1 MSERLLRVIEEG
13 SVQLESRDHMAESE
27 FRHMISDDGIDE
39 FVPEKGRYHLFVSY
53 ACPFSHYVLLGR
65 ALKRLQ
71 NIVSVSRVA
80 PLLGARG
87 WRFDPP
93 DPVSRADTLADIYQ
107 QTRPQYEGRITVPVL
122 WDKKTS
128 QIVSNDS
135 TDIFLMLDS
144 AFVRLAPATPRLYPE
159 DLAKSLGKVSA
170 FIREYINHGVY
181 QAGFASDQQ
190 RYDRAV
196 ASLFEALDILE
207 ATFPDDDWL
216 FGDRLTEVDIR
227 LFVTLIRFDA
237 VYHTHFK
244 CNWRHAYDYP
254 RLWAFARRFYSLPGV
269 SETVHMKEILNHYY
283 ASQQTINPVGIVP
296 RGPDIIGRL
305 SLSAY

>member
-13 SVQLESRDHMAESE
+13 SVQPEPHGRIAESE
-27 FRHMISDDGIDE
+27 FRHMISEDDVDG

-71 NIVSVSRVA
+71 SIVSVSRVA
-80 PLLGARG
+80 SFLGARG
-87 WRFDPP
+87 WRFDSP
-93 DPVSRADTLADIYQ
+93 DPVSRADTLAAIYH
-107 QTRPQYEGRITVPVL
+107 QTRPKYEGRITVPVL
-122 WDKKTS
+122 WDKKTR

-144 AFVRLAPATPRLYPE
+144 AFERLVPATPRLYPE
-159 DLAKSLGKVSA
+159 DLAKPLGKVSA
-170 FIREYINHGVY
+170 FIREHINHGVY
-181 QAGFASDQQ
+181 KAGFATDQQ
-190 RYDRAV
+190 SYDRAV
-196 ASLFEALDILE
+196 TSLFEALGILE
-207 ATFPDDDWL
+207 VTFPDDDWL
-216 FGDRLTEVDIR
+216 FGDRLTEADIR

-254 RLWAFARRFYSLPGV
+254 RLWAFARLFYSLPGI

-283 ASQQTINPVGIVP
+283 ASHQTINPVGIVP
-296 RGPDIIGRL
+296 RGPDVIGRL